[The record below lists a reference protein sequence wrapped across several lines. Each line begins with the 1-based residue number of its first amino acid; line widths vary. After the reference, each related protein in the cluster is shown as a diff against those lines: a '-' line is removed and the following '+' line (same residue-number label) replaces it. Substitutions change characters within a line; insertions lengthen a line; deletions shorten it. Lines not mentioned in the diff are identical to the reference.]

1 MLDFIIAHETELIY
15 AVLSFFIIF
24 FSVKKDKRYL
34 VNILGDIKDMLYKT
48 ERTVSKPQSFEG
60 DNYQPVY
67 RLNEV
72 SGELEK
78 TDEVIDIQEL
88 IDSCKKDA
96 LNFVLDRFLNDS
108 YVDEI
113 FETRNEYQDDLDM
126 LTEIFQRADYYRDK
140 FNMPADSQFSEI
152 FQRVNDELTKL
163 KNINIKNI
171 KNIKGDE
178 KTNEENKTD

>member
-34 VNILGDIKDMLYKT
+34 INILGDIKDMLYKT

-96 LNFVLDRFLNDS
+96 LNFVLDRFLNDN

-113 FETRNEYQDDLDM
+113 YEIRNEYQDDLDM
-126 LTEIFQRADYYRDK
+126 LNEISERADYYRNK
-140 FNMPADSQFSEI
+140 FDMPPDADI
-152 FQRVNDELTKL
+152 TTVYKRVNDELTKL
-163 KNINIKNI
+163 KNININ
-171 KNIKGDE
+171 NIKGDE

>member
-1 MLDFIIAHETELIY
+1 MLDFIIAHKTELIY

-34 VNILGDIKDMLYKT
+34 INILGDIKDMLYKT
-48 ERTVSKPQSFEG
+48 ERTASKPQSFKD

-88 IDSCKKDA
+88 IDSCKKDS
-96 LNFVLDRFLNDS
+96 LNFVLDRFLNDN

-113 FETRNEYQDDLDM
+113 YETRNEYQDDLDM
-126 LTEIFQRADYYRDK
+126 LNEISERADYYRNK
-140 FNMPADSQFSEI
+140 FDMSPDSDI
-152 FQRVNDELTKL
+152 TTVYKRVNDELTKL
-163 KNINIKNI
+163 KNINIKD
-171 KNIKGDE
+171 IKGDE
-178 KTNEENKTD
+178 KANEENKTD